1 MQEEQIPAGEFKAH
15 CLSLMDQ
22 VAQTR
27 QAVTITKH
35 GKPVARL
42 VPLDTEPVS
51 LFGCLAGT
59 ASIQG
64 DLTLPLDENWDADN

>member
-27 QAVTITKH
+27 QPVTITKH
-35 GKPVARL
+35 SKPVARL
-42 VPLDTEPVS
+42 VPLDPTPVS
-51 LFGCLAGT
+51 LFGRMEG
-59 ASIQG
+59 SVIIKG
-64 DLTLPLDENWDADN
+64 DLTLILDKNWDVET